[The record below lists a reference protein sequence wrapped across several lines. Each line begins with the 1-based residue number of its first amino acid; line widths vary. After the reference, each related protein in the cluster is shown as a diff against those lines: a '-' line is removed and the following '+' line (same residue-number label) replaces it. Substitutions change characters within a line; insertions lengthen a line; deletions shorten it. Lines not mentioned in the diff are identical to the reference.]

1 MNGFSERNI
10 DYGNL
15 WRLLKQRRWK
25 EANEETLLKLLEA
38 SGRIESMLAAGILS
52 HEGMAILFQLFD
64 TSGRLKMLES
74 LARSERLVE
83 SEVKALLNLL
93 ADPVDREFHLYR
105 AIETSEKLTVEEKK
119 FLQRLIDLPSFSKPE
134 PKARPTRQELFKLFL
149 LGWKEHD
156 WHLIRGDIDLCP
168 CRDLQTIDSFWYI
181 LSGGRFGFSVQTQI
195 WAIVFE
201 NIHPADR
208 DAYGQGVEDF
218 GEIVGWRRNNIWID
232 YDSVIFAWSPETT
245 FSIENARYG
254 HLPFFPRMG
263 WWHWVGGME
272 AIVNRLNCCNCDSEE
287 GLFNG
292 YGTNIDRLEYY
303 RTESGTLN
311 DRKIL
316 ADRANTCSCRSEES
330 LPTNRNMFPSTFSH
344 LRQPAIRMSTC
355 SNPFAH
361 FKSEL
366 PNGTSNRDKFS
377 KDL

>member
-38 SGRIESMLAAGILS
+38 SGRIESMLAAGMLS

-74 LARSERLVE
+74 LARSERLLE

-105 AIETSEKLTVEEKK
+105 AIETSEKLTIKEKK
-119 FLQRLIDLPSFSKPE
+119 ALQRLIDLPSFSKPE
-134 PKARPTRQELFKLFL
+134 LGTRATRQDLFKLLL
-149 LGWKEHD
+149 LGWKEQD

-168 CRDLQTIDSFWYI
+168 CRDLQTIDSFWYT
-181 LSGGRFGFSVQTQI
+181 LSGGRFGFSVQAQI

-201 NIHPADR
+201 NLPRGDR

-218 GEIVGWRRNNIWID
+218 SEIVGWRRNNIWID
-232 YDSVIFAWSPETT
+232 YDSVIFAWTPEPT

-272 AIVNRLNCCNCDSEE
+272 AIVNRLNCCNCESEE

-292 YGTNIDRLEYY
+292 YGADMDRLGRY
-303 RTESGTLN
+303 RFEREAPT
-311 DRKIL
+311 DRKPI
-316 ADRANTCSCRSEES
+316 ADRSIACNCRSENS
-330 LPTNRNMFPSTFSH
+330 LLTDHSECSSTFSR
-344 LRQPAIRMSTC
+344 LKQPAIRRTAC

-361 FKSEL
+361 FKPEL
-366 PNGTSNRDKFS
+366 PNSTSNRDKFS